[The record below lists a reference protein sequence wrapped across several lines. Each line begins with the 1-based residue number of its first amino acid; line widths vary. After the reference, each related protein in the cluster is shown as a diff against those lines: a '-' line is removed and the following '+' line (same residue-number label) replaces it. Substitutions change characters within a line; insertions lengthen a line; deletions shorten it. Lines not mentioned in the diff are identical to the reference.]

1 MRTVVLALLVLV
13 LAACGGEDAAQ
24 PADAA
29 ADAPAGGPAAPA
41 EAGGEAFDAYSGEPL
56 LVNVWASW
64 CPKCRSI
71 AAEYAEFVA
80 ANPDVTFVG
89 LDILDEPDAAVG
101 FLEEYAWAWPQIAD
115 PTQELAGSLGLTG
128 HPAVAALDKEG
139 NVVARHIGVGS
150 RAEWDELLAALG

>member
-1 MRTVVLALLVLV
+1 MRTVALALLVLV
-13 LAACGGEDAAQ
+13 LTACGGEEPGQ
-24 PADAA
+24 PAADA
-29 ADAPAGGPAAPA
+29 APAGGTAAPA
-41 EAGGEAFDAYSGEPL
+41 EAGAEALDAYRGDAL

-89 LDILDEPDAAVG
+89 LDVLDEPEAAVG
-101 FLEEYAWAWPQIAD
+101 FLEEYAWDWPQIAD
-115 PTQELAGSLGLTG
+115 PSQELAGSLGLTG
-128 HPAVAALDKEG
+128 HPAVAALDPEG

-150 RAEWDELLAALG
+150 SAEWDELLAALG